1 MQRLHAVKTK
11 APQRPHLAKMLFNAP
26 EPAESVYQTK
36 GEDQRRAPRQRVLLT
51 ALVVHPDFAITF
63 KCGIR
68 DVSEE
73 GAKLKAPPG
82 LLIPSD
88 FLLVDIRAGNA
99 YEARTAWRRYPFV
112 GVSIRGAMDLA
123 EPQGR
128 TARKLRS
135 LWLGV
140 IS

>member
-1 MQRLHAVKTK
+1 MRRAHAIKAE
-11 APQRPHLAKMLFNAP
+11 APQRPHLAKLLRGDP
-26 EPAESVYQTK
+26 EPTESVYNAK
-36 GEDQRRAPRQRVLLT
+36 GEDQRRSTRQRVLLS
-51 ALVVHPDFAITF
+51 ALVVHPDFAISF

-88 FLLVDIRAGNA
+88 FMLIDIGAGKA
-99 YEARTAWRRYPFV
+99 YEARTAWRRYPYV
-112 GVSIRGAMDLA
+112 GVSIRGPIDLV
-123 EPQGR
+123 EPHGR
-128 TARKLRS
+128 MARKLRA

>member
-1 MQRLHAVKTK
+1 MHRAHAAEAGT
-11 APQRPHLAKMLFNAP
+11 PERPHLAKLLFSDP
-26 EPAESVYQTK
+26 EQVESVYQTK
-36 GEDQRRAPRQRVLLT
+36 GQDQRRSTRQRVLLS

-88 FLLVDIRAGNA
+88 FMLIDIGAGKA
-99 YEARTAWRRYPFV
+99 YEARTAWRRYPYV
-112 GVSIRGAMDLA
+112 GVSIRGPIDLV

-128 TARKLRS
+128 MARKLRA